1 MKFLKPCS
9 LLLTVLCC
17 FSGFAS
23 GDNYHIGGRSAAM
36 GNSSVMLQDR
46 WSIHHN
52 QAGLAWLEK
61 KSVGVYYESRYTTSQ
76 LGLQGGAFILPTEA
90 AGTFGLSIS
99 TFGYSL
105 YNETKIGLAYA
116 RKLSPMFS
124 VGIQLDYFSI
134 GIGENYGRVGAFS
147 GEIGVLAVLTDN
159 LTVGAH
165 LFNPSRTRIA
175 QYNDEH
181 LPTILRFGASYK
193 FSDKVLMTGEME
205 KDIDQKPVFK
215 SGLEYNISEPIFIR
229 AGIASN
235 PFVSSFGVGVRLKGF
250 EFDIATSFH
259 SVLGYTPQLS
269 LGYTF

>member
-1 MKFLKPCS
+1 MKSSHLFLFVF
-9 LLLTVLCC
+9 LLAISFPV
-17 FSGFAS
+17 FPSGE
-23 GDNYHIGGRSAAM
+23 NYHVGARSSAM

-52 QAGLAWLEK
+52 QAGLAWLDE
-61 KSVGVYYESRYTTSQ
+61 KSVGAYYESRYTMSK
-76 LGLQGGAFILPTEA
+76 LGLQGGAFVLPTS
-90 AGTFGLSIS
+90 AGTFALSVS
-99 TFGYSL
+99 SFGYTL
-105 YNETKIGLAYA
+105 YNETKVGLAYA
-116 RKLSPMFS
+116 KKLSPMFS
-124 VGIQLDYFSI
+124 VGVQLDYFSI
-134 GIGENYGRVGAFS
+134 GIGDNYGRANVFS
-147 GEIGVLAVLTDN
+147 GEIGVMAILTDD

-165 LFNPSRTRIA
+165 LFNPARAKVA
-175 QYNDEH
+175 QYNNER
-181 LPTILRFGASYK
+181 LPTILRFGASYT
-193 FSDKVLMTGEME
+193 FSDKVLMTAEME

-215 SGLEYNISEPIFIR
+215 SGLEYNISDPIFIR

>member
-1 MKFLKPCS
+1 MKKLHLFLFALS
-9 LLLTVLCC
+9 FTIA
-17 FSGFAS
+17 FSVFSS
-23 GDNYHIGGRSAAM
+23 GENYHIGARSAGM

-52 QAGLAWLEK
+52 QAGLAWIDEK
-61 KSVGVYYESRYTTSQ
+61 SAGAYYESRYTISK
-76 LGLQGGAFILPTEA
+76 LGLQGGALVLPTS
-90 AGTFGLSIS
+90 AGTFGLSVS
-99 TFGYSL
+99 SFGYSL
-105 YNETKIGLAYA
+105 YNETKVGLAFA
-116 RKLSPMFS
+116 KKLSPIFS

-134 GIGENYGRVGAFS
+134 GIGDNYGRANIFS
-147 GEIGVLAVLTDN
+147 GEIGVMAILTDN

-165 LFNPSRTRIA
+165 LFNPSRASIA
-175 QYNDEH
+175 QYNNEKM
-181 LPTILRFGASYK
+181 PTILRFGASYT
-193 FSDKVLMTGEME
+193 FSEKVLMTAEME

-215 SGLEYNISEPIFIR
+215 SGLEYNISDPIFIR
-229 AGIASN
+229 AGISSN